1 MTSRLSR
8 RVLIIAA
15 IAVVVVAGVVGAS
28 VYYKEQTTVDRA
40 PAELCR
46 RLEPV
51 RTLDRAFVTLDP
63 TTLGPL
69 VSDLQN
75 AVDAA
80 PNDIRADIETLAKF
94 VDDVA
99 AKVRATP
106 TDKQK
111 AFAQA
116 LAERQSDIDSITV
129 AGRNLEFWTT
139 QNCSFV
145 LRSVT
150 N

>member
-1 MTSRLSR
+1 MTRKFSR
-8 RVLIIAA
+8 RVLLIAA
-15 IAVVVVAGVVGAS
+15 VALLVVIGVVVGSIV
-28 VYYKEQTTVDRA
+28 YKEQTTVDRT
-40 PAELCR
+40 PEELCK
-46 RLEPV
+46 RLEPA

-69 VSDLQN
+69 VSDLNN
-75 AVDAA
+75 AVLAA
-80 PNDIRADIETLAKF
+80 PSDIRPDIEVLAQF
-94 VDDVA
+94 VDEVA
-99 AKVRATP
+99 EAVRATP

-116 LAERQSDIDSITV
+116 LADRQGQVDAITT

-150 N
+150 D